1 MGFKIDLD
9 ICGNIIELE
18 FEIESGVDGLFV
30 DSVSACNLRGSDS
43 VDISEIIDLAG
54 MEKTVIDAYLESV
67 GE

>member
-1 MGFKIDLD
+1 MGFKIDLE

-18 FEIESGVDGLFV
+18 FEIEAGVDGLFV
-30 DSVSACNLRGSDS
+30 DSVSACNLRSSDS
-43 VDISEIIDLAG
+43 VDISEIIDLVG